1 MRILQALLQYLKDEH
16 LNKHSV
22 ELPDQHRWKL
32 HSFCPAP
39 QQDNTEDC
47 GIFVCLYCEL
57 ILNDLDLTF
66 FTQDKIRQGKWRK
79 KMILSILSIKDDIS
93 NDDNDENTAEVEL
106 LSSSDI
112 NRSLQQLKFPVK
124 AKKIVSLSK
133 WKKNLVTTRDD

>member
-1 MRILQALLQYLKDEH
+1 LKDEH

-22 ELPDQHRWKL
+22 ELPDQHLWTL
-32 HSFCPAP
+32 HSFCQAP

-57 ILNDLDLTF
+57 ILHDLDLTF
-66 FTQDKIRQGKWRK
+66 TQGQIKQEKWRK

-93 NDDNDENTAEVEL
+93 DDDNDENTDEVEL

-112 NRSLQQLKFPVK
+112 NRSVQQLKFPVK
-124 AKKIVSLSK
+124 AKQIESTSK
-133 WKKNLVTTRDD
+133 WGKKFGNYNRLHWKS